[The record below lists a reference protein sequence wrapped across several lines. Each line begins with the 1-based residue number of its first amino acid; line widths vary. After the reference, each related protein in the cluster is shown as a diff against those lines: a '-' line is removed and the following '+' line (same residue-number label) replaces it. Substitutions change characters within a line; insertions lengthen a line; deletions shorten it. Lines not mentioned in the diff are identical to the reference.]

1 MPQRSEFSSQPT
13 CLEVLF
19 FLASFLVPR
28 GTGVIC
34 SMNREREN
42 AVFKLLVFERN
53 LVRCVPAVSLAKRYI
68 GRHFLSRNSPE
79 KEQRKKMQHSKHI
92 HASWRILKTSRY
104 CHVPGTRE
112 PDGGSIKTRGN
123 N

>member
-1 MPQRSEFSSQPT
+1 MDSDGANRNPNTQRSIFLIKKKKKRCGYLRSFLFREPSVIMPQRSEFSSQPT

-53 LVRCVPAVSLAKRYI
+53 LVRYVFPQS
-68 GRHFLSRNSPE
+68 H
-79 KEQRKKMQHSKHI
+79 
-92 HASWRILKTSRY
+92 
-104 CHVPGTRE
+104 
-112 PDGGSIKTRGN
+112 
-123 N
+123 